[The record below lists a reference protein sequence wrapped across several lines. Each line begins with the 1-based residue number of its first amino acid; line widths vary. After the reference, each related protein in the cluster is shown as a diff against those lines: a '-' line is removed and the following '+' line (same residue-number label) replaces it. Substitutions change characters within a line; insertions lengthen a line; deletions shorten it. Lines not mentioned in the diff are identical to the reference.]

1 MNSLA
6 GGAGQ
11 RILYDRNGL
20 GEGDLTSKGNSR
32 GEVYDQWTCIL
43 IKSTQLLSA
52 ANAANIAASAATTRQ
67 RRPEWCKRRPSPAF
81 SFCAHATN
89 HQVPQQPS
97 MRDDWCR
104 VQAAIMAA
112 LIILLPVAAGSILG
126 IDTASLYVQRSNR
139 ATLGIWM
146 GTCQSIDCPTDKIGS
161 GFQYKNVR
169 SQNPTLTAPL
179 SDSGRESVSGVCPWG
194 YIVTKITEASL
205 Y

>member
-1 MNSLA
+1 L
-6 GGAGQ
+6 
-11 RILYDRNGL
+11 
-20 GEGDLTSKGNSR
+20 
-32 GEVYDQWTCIL
+32 
-43 IKSTQLLSA
+43 STVNAANSA
-52 ANAANIAASAATTRQ
+52 ANAATARQ
-67 RRPEWCKRRPSPAF
+67 RRPKWRERRSSPAF
-81 SFCAHATN
+81 SFRTHATN

-169 SQNPTLTAPL
+169 PQNSTLTAPL
-179 SDSGRESVSGVCPWG
+179 SDSDRESVSGVCLWG
-194 YIVTKITEASL
+194 YTVTKITEASL